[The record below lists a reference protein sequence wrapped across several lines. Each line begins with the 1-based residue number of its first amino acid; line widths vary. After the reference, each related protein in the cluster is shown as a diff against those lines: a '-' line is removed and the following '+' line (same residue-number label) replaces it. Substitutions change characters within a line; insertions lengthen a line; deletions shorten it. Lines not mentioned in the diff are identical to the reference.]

1 MNINTLISAKFVRNF
16 AKKKNPVTFNIRSVI
31 VMFNNIYKLNEMIQ
45 TFLLHHDNYKSKQNT
60 IHLKY
65 IYL

>member
-45 TFLLHHDNYKSKQNT
+45 TFLLHHDNYN
-60 IHLKY
+60 
-65 IYL
+65 